1 MGQVPEEKPEG
12 DSMKRYTIRQLEYA
26 LAVYECG
33 GFIRASEELGISQP
47 TISRAVS
54 QLEHCNNAKLFDRIN
69 NRNLTPTPLMVA
81 AAPKIRAILADID
94 AIFSD
99 EPAPEQESDPMLDMW
114 QLKKDLVTE
123 KREQVKQLDNW
134 LASIE
139 KDLSEVTK

>member
-1 MGQVPEEKPEG
+1 
-12 DSMKRYTIRQLEYA
+12 MKRYTVKQLEYA

-54 QLEHCNNAKLFDRIN
+54 QLEHCNNARLFDRIN
-69 NRNLTPTPLMVA
+69 SRNLIPTPLMIS

-99 EPAPEQESDPMLDMW
+99 EPALAQEADPMLDMW
-114 QLKKDLVTE
+114 QLKRDLVTE
-123 KREQVKQLDNW
+123 KRAQVKQLDEW

-139 KDLSEVTK
+139 KDLSGVVK